1 MTLPDSHN
9 SSPLTVAIIGAGQVG
24 TQHARAFSQLG
35 ADVRVLGI
43 ADVDE
48 GRASELASTYD
59 GRAFTRYQELL
70 ELAPDIAVICL
81 PHNLHLAAA
90 KEAVQ
95 VGCHI
100 LMEKPL
106 AHTMEDARAIVE
118 TCRSSGVLL
127 TVSFVHRYRMEFLK
141 AKELIAGGKIGTPA
155 VAVDN
160 FCSQGG
166 HHVPGWVWRKSE
178 SGGGPLMYGAIHSL
192 DRLRWL
198 LDSEVEEVFARS
210 VTYSQDVDV
219 EDGLLATLV
228 FANGCLAT
236 LIVNSPGYVVTPRS
250 WDTEIFGS
258 EARIR
263 VRTRQYLDY
272 TSDSHAY
279 RLDVTRDDNFG
290 AQAREFVA
298 AIREGREP
306 WISGEDGLRAQEV
319 AMAIY
324 RSAEMRQPQSVKYE

>member
-1 MTLPDSHN
+1 VTLPN
-9 SSPLTVAIIGAGQVG
+9 SGNASPLTVAIIGAGQVG
-24 TQHARAFSQLG
+24 TRHAQAFSQID
-35 ADVRVLGI
+35 ANVRVLGI

-48 GRASELASTYD
+48 RRATELASTCG
-59 GRAFTRYQELL
+59 GRSFTRYQALL

-81 PHNLHLAAA
+81 PHNLHLAAGVDA
-90 KEAVQ
+90 AQ
-95 VGCHI
+95 AGCHV

-155 VAVDN
+155 LAIDN

-166 HHVPGWVWRKSE
+166 RHVPGWVWRKGE

-210 VTYSQDVDV
+210 TTYSQDVDV
-219 EDGLLATLV
+219 EDGLLATLA
-228 FANGCLAT
+228 FASGCLAT
-236 LIVNSPGYVVTPRS
+236 LIVNSPGYVVTPRA

-258 EARIR
+258 EARLR
-263 VRTRQYLDY
+263 VRTRQYLEY

-298 AIREGREP
+298 AIRESLWPPYGR
-306 WISGEDGLRAQEV
+306 GENHGSLAKTGSGLR
-319 AMAIY
+319 
-324 RSAEMRQPQSVKYE
+324 R

>member
-1 MTLPDSHN
+1 
-9 SSPLTVAIIGAGQVG
+9 VAIIGAGQVG
-24 TQHARAFSQLG
+24 AQHVRAFSQL
-35 ADVRVLGI
+35 ASDVRVLGV
-43 ADVDE
+43 ADIDE
-48 GRASELASTYD
+48 QRATELASTCD
-59 GRAFTRYQELL
+59 ASVFTRYQELL

-90 KEAVQ
+90 VDAAQ
-95 VGCHI
+95 AGCHI
-100 LMEKPL
+100 VMEKPL
-106 AHTMEDARAIVE
+106 AHTMADARAIVE
-118 TCRSSGVLL
+118 TCRSSGVML
-127 TVSFVHRYRMEFLK
+127 TVSFVHRYRTEFLK
-141 AKELIAGGKIGTPA
+141 AKELIASGQIGRPA
-155 VAVDN
+155 VAIDN

-166 HHVPGWVWRKSE
+166 PHVPGWVWRKDE

-198 LDSEVEEVFARS
+198 LDSEVEEVFARC
-210 VTYSQDVDV
+210 VTYSQNVDV

-236 LIVNSPGYVVTPRS
+236 LIVNSPGYVVTPRV
-250 WDTEIFGS
+250 WDTEVYGS

-263 VRTRQYLDY
+263 VRTRKYLEY
-272 TSDSHAY
+272 TSDSRSY
-279 RLDVTRDDNFG
+279 RLDITRDDNFG

-306 WISGEDGLRAQEV
+306 WITGEDGLRAQKV

-324 RSAEMRQPQSVKYE
+324 RSAELKQPQRVNYE

>member
-1 MTLPDSHN
+1 VTSTTSQDP
-9 SSPLTVAIIGAGQVG
+9 SSLTVAIVGAGQVG

-35 ADVRVLGI
+35 ASVRVLGI

-48 GRASELASTYD
+48 QRATELASTYG

-81 PHNLHLAAA
+81 PHNLHLGAAVDA
-90 KEAVQ
+90 AQ
-95 VGCHI
+95 AGCHV

-106 AHTMEDARAIVE
+106 AHTMEDARAIVD
-118 TCRSSGVLL
+118 TCLSNGVLL
-127 TVSFVHRYRMEFLK
+127 TVSFVHRYRTELLK
-141 AKELIAGGKIGTPA
+141 AKELITGGEIGTPA
-155 VAVDN
+155 VAIDS

-166 HHVPGWVWRKSE
+166 RHVPGWVWRKSE

-219 EDGLLATLV
+219 EDGLLATLA

-263 VRTRQYLDY
+263 VRTREYLEY
-272 TSDSHAY
+272 TSDFHAY

-306 WISGEDGLRAQEV
+306 WITGEDGLRAQEV

-324 RSAEMRQPQSVKYE
+324 RSAELRQPQSVKYD